1 MLLAKKLRRVARRM
15 MFFMLDGL
23 ARLGRMGGPARL
35 ARFGRTVGA
44 FHYAVSFR
52 RRRGLT
58 RHVARA
64 LGLESD
70 REAAEILRSSYRSGD
85 RAIFEVIA
93 MCGEAVPDAWIDESL
108 RVEGLARLRN
118 AVDDGKGVVLIGMH
132 MGNGILLAAWLARHG
147 IPVSLVHR
155 QSQKMPQGA
164 LARCIELHGVEGIC
178 ARQRERAYREMVRA
192 LKRGRV
198 LFVLMDQDSKHGG
211 IPVRMLGKDV
221 EIAAGPPA
229 LALRTGAPLMTAF
242 ATDDSPGWSFRIG
255 MPLDRGD
262 SLEQAGAAIAQ
273 AMDSH
278 IRAHPHMWTWHHR
291 RWRNYP
297 FPPESARDTHHSPTP
312 ISVNGGIRATADAGR
327 PMARPEKEIS
337 STSSW

>member
-1 MLLAKKLRRVARRM
+1 MLLAKELRRAARRV
-15 MFFMLDGL
+15 MFVVLDGL

-35 ARFGRTVGA
+35 AQFGRGVGA

-52 RRRGLT
+52 RRRRLT
-58 RHVARA
+58 KHVARA
-64 LGLESD
+64 LGLDSA

-85 RAIFEVIA
+85 RAVLEVIA
-93 MCGEAVPDAWIDESL
+93 MCGEAVPDAWIDASL
-108 RVEGLARLRN
+108 RVEGLARLRT

-132 MGNGILLAAWLARHG
+132 MGNGILLSAWLARHG

-155 QSQKMPQGA
+155 QSQKMPHGA

-178 ARQRERAYREMVRA
+178 ARQRERAYREMLQA
-192 LKRGRV
+192 LRRGRV

-211 IPVRMLGKDV
+211 VPVRMLGKDV

-255 MPLDRGD
+255 LPLDCGD

-312 ISVNGGIRATADAGR
+312 ISINGGIRATADAGS
-327 PMARPEKEIS
+327 PMARPEKENS